1 MSPCFVGYGP
11 GAAGGFL
18 SVPDPKNRFLLP
30 VLRMRSRPPA
40 SCLSL
45 QSFAC
50 LHPRQDVATVR
61 HLLRRV
67 EPLSGNVCCLSVLDR
82 FLLDEEV
89 YALPVVDDGARPIA
103 LIDRASFI
111 EFFSRRYSRDVFGR
125 RSILELLAH
134 PRYSNGPPLVIGDDC
149 TVEDAARTIIGAGM
163 RHMVTG
169 FIVSAGD
176 RYLGVADGRD
186 LLDIITQRKQAVL
199 YQMAHYDALTG
210 IPNRALFT
218 DRLERAC
225 LDADRSGRLVALLFI
240 DVDRFKQI
248 NDSLGHSAG
257 DEVLRRVVGR
267 LKACARQ
274 VDTVAR
280 LAGDEFVI
288 LMEDLTH
295 PDQVAPVARRIVDS
309 MQEPMDMLGHA
320 PVITVSIGSA
330 IYPHDDL
337 RIGALLTKADAAMY
351 EAKAAGRNGFRSYS
365 PEMPTGSVSCI
376 SLESELRKAIER
388 DELELHFQP
397 QLALDGQ
404 QVCGVEALLRW
415 QHPERGMVPP
425 LEFIPV
431 AEESGLIVGLG
442 AWVVKRAL
450 AQLRSWLDDGLPPL
464 RMSVNISA
472 LQFRQPGFADFLA
485 SQLVEHRLPGDCV
498 ELELTESVLMHNAD
512 EVLCTLN
519 AIKALGVRLAI
530 DDFGTGYSSL
540 GYLRRLPIDRLKIDQ
555 SFVRDIDTTPVNESI
570 ARAIIAL
577 ANSLSL
583 DIVAE
588 GIETEA
594 ELSVLRCL
602 NCHQGQGYL
611 FSRPLAA
618 AALIAW
624 WRVRSPRAPVLCS
637 S

>member
-1 MSPCFVGYGP
+1 MRYRLSPSGLSFQGLAGP
-11 GAAGGFL
+11 Y
-18 SVPDPKNRFLLP
+18 PKL
-30 VLRMRSRPPA
+30 
-40 SCLSL
+40 
-45 QSFAC
+45 
-50 LHPRQDVATVR
+50 DVATVR
-61 HLLRRV
+61 HLLRYV
-67 EPLSGNVCCLSVLDR
+67 EPVSGDIPCLRILDR

-89 YALPVVDDGARPIA
+89 YALPVVDDARRPVA

-125 RSILELLAH
+125 RSILALLAH
-134 PRYSNGPPLVIGDDC
+134 PRYRSGPPLVIGDEV

-169 FIVSAGD
+169 FIVSAGGGD
-176 RYLGVADGRD
+176 YLGVADGRD

-199 YQMAHYDALTG
+199 YRMAHYDALTG

-225 LDADRSGRLVALLFI
+225 LDAERSGRLVALLFI

-295 PDQVAPVARRIVDS
+295 PDQVAPVARRIVDA

-320 PVITVSIGSA
+320 PVITVSIGSV
-330 IYPHDDL
+330 IYPRDDL

-388 DELELHFQP
+388 GELTLHFQP
-397 QLALDGQ
+397 QLALDGR

-431 AEESGLIVGLG
+431 AEESGLIVSLG
-442 AWVVKRAL
+442 TWVVKKAF

-472 LQFRQPGFADFLA
+472 LQFRQPGFADFVA
-485 SQLVEHRLPGDCV
+485 GQLIEHRLPGECV

-512 EVLCTLN
+512 EVLGTLN

-540 GYLRRLPIDRLKIDQ
+540 GYLRRLPINRLKIDQ
-555 SFVRDIDTTPVNESI
+555 SFVRDIDTTAVNESI

-577 ANSLSL
+577 ADSLSL

-594 ELSVLRCL
+594 ELSVLRRL

-618 AALIAW
+618 ESLVAW
-624 WRVRSPRAPVLCS
+624 WNARSPGMPVLFWS
-637 S
+637 

>member
-1 MSPCFVGYGP
+1 VSPCFVGYGP
-11 GAAGGFL
+11 GAADGFL

-218 DRLERAC
+218 DRLETCLPGRRSLRA
-225 LDADRSGRLVALLFI
+225 SGRLAV
-240 DVDRFKQI
+240 
-248 NDSLGHSAG
+248 H
-257 DEVLRRVVGR
+257 RRGPFQ
-267 LKACARQ
+267 A
-274 VDTVAR
+274 
-280 LAGDEFVI
+280 
-288 LMEDLTH
+288 
-295 PDQVAPVARRIVDS
+295 DQ
-309 MQEPMDMLGHA
+309 
-320 PVITVSIGSA
+320 
-330 IYPHDDL
+330 
-337 RIGALLTKADAAMY
+337 
-351 EAKAAGRNGFRSYS
+351 
-365 PEMPTGSVSCI
+365 
-376 SLESELRKAIER
+376 
-388 DELELHFQP
+388 
-397 QLALDGQ
+397 
-404 QVCGVEALLRW
+404 
-415 QHPERGMVPP
+415 
-425 LEFIPV
+425 
-431 AEESGLIVGLG
+431 
-442 AWVVKRAL
+442 
-450 AQLRSWLDDGLPPL
+450 
-464 RMSVNISA
+464 
-472 LQFRQPGFADFLA
+472 
-485 SQLVEHRLPGDCV
+485 RLP
-498 ELELTESVLMHNAD
+498 
-512 EVLCTLN
+512 
-519 AIKALGVRLAI
+519 LAI
-530 DDFGTGYSSL
+530 APAT
-540 GYLRRLPIDRLKIDQ
+540 
-555 SFVRDIDTTPVNESI
+555 
-570 ARAIIAL
+570 
-577 ANSLSL
+577 
-583 DIVAE
+583 
-588 GIETEA
+588 
-594 ELSVLRCL
+594 RC
-602 NCHQGQGYL
+602 CAG
-611 FSRPLAA
+611 
-618 AALIAW
+618 
-624 WRVRSPRAPVLCS
+624 
-637 S
+637 